1 MRIDPGTIFA
11 DMIAMVFVIVGAFL
25 FIGALRNS
33 YFGALRNSY
42 FVVHSEFP
50 IKGILDILHEA
61 IEGKKPTSY
70 RVPRGIQGFI
80 ILSIG
85 IFALLSAHL

>member
-11 DMIAMVFVIVGAFL
+11 DMIAIVFVIVGAFL
-25 FIGALRNS
+25 FI
-33 YFGALRNSY
+33 GALRNSY